1 MMKRLYDVLFPSGPQ
16 QNVDHAARLPLATC
30 VVLLEAARADE
41 HFSDEE
47 RKHILE
53 VLQTR
58 FRLESNEAE
67 ELLHDATTVADNTT
81 DLWQFTHTINQSY
94 SQAEKIEIMEEVWRL
109 VLSDGS
115 LEGMEDHLA
124 HKLRNLLN
132 LNHPQ
137 MIEAKMKILK
147 EVRGEEN

>member
-1 MMKRLYDVLFPSGPQ
+1 MMKRLYDVLFPSGPARDL
-16 QNVDHAARLPLATC
+16 DHAARLPLATC
-30 VVLLEAARADE
+30 VVLLEAARADD

-47 RKHILE
+47 RRHILE

-58 FRLESNEAE
+58 FRLNPEEAE
-67 ELLHDATTVADNTT
+67 ELLHEATTVSNESN

-94 SQAEKIEIMEEVWRL
+94 TQEQKIEIKEEVWRL
-109 VLSDGS
+109 VLSDGT
-115 LEGMEDHLA
+115 LDGMEDHLA

-137 MIEAKMKILK
+137 MIEAKLKVLK
-147 EVRGEEN
+147 EVRGE